1 MQVVYVLRFFYRR
14 LGISAVI
21 VQIYT
26 PISGADISSYVEEG
40 DGLILTVL
48 IINFSLFK
56 NFIFFYMH
64 GYYLD

>member
-26 PISGADISSYVEEG
+26 PISGADISSYVGEG
-40 DGLILTVL
+40 DGSVLT
-48 IINFSLFK
+48 IYFKCRFSST
-56 NFIFFYMH
+56 
-64 GYYLD
+64 